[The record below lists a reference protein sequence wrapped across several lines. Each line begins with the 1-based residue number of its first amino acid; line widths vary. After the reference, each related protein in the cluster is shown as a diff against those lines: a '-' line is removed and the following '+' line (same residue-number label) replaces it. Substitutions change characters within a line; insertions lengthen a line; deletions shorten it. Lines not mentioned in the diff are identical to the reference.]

1 MRLEWEVLERLTRDG
16 ELGQL
21 TGALVEAT
29 DEERLTFAGE
39 FETRVKAMGPEHWWQ
54 AGENPVR
61 GYALIAVGC
70 LPTAAR
76 AAAMLCRRQMRDSW
90 SMVPTDRFLEIAHAR
105 ALPWLGDL
113 GVRLAD
119 RVSPRE
125 PWSGEWLFAAALL
138 RAGNADPPVTEGVV
152 RGWFHEMQRVQTD
165 SKPIPMV
172 DRLRDSPY
180 LDLLLPSLFTI
191 DGLGSDLNVG
201 HHSPEGGSWQSAP
214 AFPSAV
220 AQLVAEGRL
229 DRRQIIGATVDRLV
243 RGDRPAWLRPFAMLH
258 DALAPTAD
266 ELAGHTLDYAQL
278 LPDAPATIA
287 ALAQRALRALDGAG
301 RVELET
307 VLAAS
312 RPVLVRKEKALVKA
326 QLTWLEK
333 IARREPERAAEVLET
348 VAAALEHPALDI
360 KERAQTLLDRHGAKL
375 GLPAPAGRPAG
386 LTPPAPVSLTLPP
399 PAPPAAMPPPITD
412 AVELAEEVVALFH
425 DESGVRWERVLAGI
439 VALRTAA
446 LADVLGPILDRHA
459 DALADRRWNETRLVL
474 LGEAL
479 NSVLRPHRH
488 GNAWHRLLAAVR
500 AAREEAPVTRNPL
513 IATPGGALAL
523 RIAELAVEVMR
534 KPVPELVATPSLVN
548 GSLDAET
555 LLSRLRRAESEG
567 WQPWPADFEQ
577 ALLRVPR
584 PADDTVL
591 ADAGRLTSAAGRQFA
606 EWLAEGGLPDPT
618 STRMVQQS
626 PTDRR
631 AMANLHPARA
641 GGLLENH
648 VTSLERRPQP
658 QYFSYDL
665 IDECGILPM
674 VLPHHREI
682 SAAWS
687 LTTMAGLA
695 DQDNRGGGSLLPR
708 LAECTGPIGPAMTLA
723 LTYAFGARHEAD
735 RVAAVDAF
743 LALAAGDA
751 PFAAAMGADVGDL
764 CADGTVKL
772 NRVVLALTDAHRAGA
787 SVAVWEVLAAAV
799 PLLLPHTP
807 RGLPDLLEL
816 ATQVAPEVGAK
827 VEIANLAEA
836 AAKPGSTRLAREAKR
851 LRTVLAG

>member
-1 MRLEWEVLERLTRDG
+1 MSLEWETLERLTRDG
-16 ELGQL
+16 ELDKL
-21 TGALVEAT
+21 TGVLVEAA
-29 DEERLTFAGE
+29 EERRVAFAGE
-39 FETRVKAMGPEHWWQ
+39 FETRIKAMGPEQWWQ

-76 AAAMLCRRQMRDSW
+76 AAAMLCRRQMRDNW

-138 RAGNADPPVTEGVV
+138 RAGNVDPPVTEGVV
-152 RGWFHEMQRVQTD
+152 RGWFNEMRLFQTD
-165 SKPIPMV
+165 GKPVPMV

-201 HHSPEGGSWQSAP
+201 HHSPESGSWQSAP

-220 AQLVAEGRL
+220 ARLVAEGRL

-287 ALAQRALRALDGAG
+287 TLAQRALRALDDDG

-307 VLAAS
+307 VLEAS
-312 RPVLVRKEKALVKA
+312 RPVLVRKEKGLVKA
-326 QLTWLEK
+326 QLSWLEK
-333 IARREPERAAEVLET
+333 VARREPDRAAEVLET
-348 VAAALEHPALDI
+348 VAVALDHPALDI
-360 KERAQTLLDRHGAKL
+360 KERAQTLLDRHGAKPA
-375 GLPAPAGRPAG
+375 LPAPAR
-386 LTPPAPVSLTLPP
+386 PPANRTLPP
-399 PAPPAAMPPPITD
+399 PAPPAAMPPPIAD

-439 VALRTAA
+439 VALRTTA
-446 LADVLGPILDRHA
+446 LADVLDPILDRHA
-459 DALADRRWNETRLVL
+459 NDLADRRWNETRLVL

-479 NSVLRPHRH
+479 NSILRPHRH

-584 PADDTVL
+584 PVDDTVL
-591 ADAGRLTSAAGRQFA
+591 AGAGRLTSAAGRQFA
-606 EWLAEGGLPDPT
+606 GWLAAGGLPDPT

-626 PTDRR
+626 PTGRR
-631 AMANLHPARA
+631 VMVNLQPARA

-648 VTSLERRPQP
+648 LTSLERRPQP
-658 QYFSYDL
+658 QHFGYDL
-665 IDECGILPM
+665 IDHWGILPM
-674 VLPHHREI
+674 VSPHHREI

-695 DQDNRGGGSLLPR
+695 DQDNRGGGSVLLQ
-708 LAECTGPIGPAMTLA
+708 LAEGAGPIGPAMTLA
-723 LTYAFGARHEAD
+723 MTYAFGARHESD

-743 LALAAGDA
+743 LALAGGDA
-751 PFAAAMGADVGDL
+751 PFTAAMGADVGDL

-787 SVAVWEVLAAAV
+787 SVAVWEVLAVAV

-816 ATQVAPEVGAK
+816 ATLVASEVGAQA
-827 VEIANLAEA
+827 EIANLAEA
-836 AAKPGSTRLAREAKR
+836 AAKPGSTRLAREATR
-851 LRTVLAG
+851 LRAVLGG